1 MKILV
6 FSDSH
11 GRIDNPK
18 AILQKLEQQVDMVF
32 HLGDYDEDA
41 IALQSM
47 FPNLPF
53 HYVKGNNDF
62 SMNTVS
68 HKLVIAQGKRF
79 LLTHGHKQRVHYN
92 LNTIAYWGE
101 EQGADAVVFGHTHVA
116 LNDDTGR
123 IFLFNPGSITLPREG
138 LTPTFGIITVEKRK
152 IEGTIMEFS
161 HNGEIKRRLRQW

>member
-11 GRIDNPK
+11 GRIENAK
-18 AILQKLEQQVDMVF
+18 AVLQRLERQVDMVF

-47 FPNLPF
+47 FSSLPF

-62 SMNTVS
+62 GQDTPS
-68 HKLVIAQGKRF
+68 HKLVLAQGKRF

-101 EQGADAVVFGHTHVA
+101 EQGVDAVVFGHTHVP
-116 LNDDTGR
+116 LNDGGGR
-123 IFLFNPGSITLPREG
+123 VYLFNPGSISLPRDSF
-138 LTPTFGIITVEKRK
+138 TATFGIIS
-152 IEGTIMEFS
+152 IENGKMEGAIMEYTDR
-161 HNGEIKRRLRQW
+161 GEIRPRKR

>member
-11 GRIDNPK
+11 GRIENAK
-18 AILQKLEQQVDMVF
+18 AVLGRLEHKTDMVF
-32 HLGDYDEDA
+32 HLGDNDEDA
-41 IALQSM
+41 VALQSM
-47 FPNLPF
+47 FPKLPF

-62 SMNTVS
+62 RWDTPS
-68 HKLVIAQGKRF
+68 HKLVTAQGKRF

-116 LNDDTGR
+116 LNDSSGR
-123 IFLFNPGSITLPREG
+123 IYLVNPGSITLPRDSHI
-138 LTPTFGIITVEKRK
+138 PTFAIIT
-152 IEGTIMEFS
+152 IENGKMEGAIMEYTEQA
-161 HNGEIKRRLRQW
+161 EIRRRKGF